1 MLTFT
6 GAVRLWHVFLLAFLL
21 GCVTVA
27 DNPTRQA
34 FVTDMVGGDQVA
46 NAVGLNSAVFNAARL
61 VGPAV
66 AVVLIKTVGIAS
78 AFFINAAS
86 YVAVIAGL
94 LAMDPASLF
103 RAPRAARSRGQVRE
117 GLRYVRRSPV
127 LLSTILLMTV
137 VATFGL
143 NFKVFLPLLALA
155 MHGGAG
161 IYGLF
166 TSLLAGGALVGGLAA
181 AAAPGVGLASLLL
194 IPVGATSIAFIAT
207 ANTTLQLNSS
217 PAMRGRVMAL
227 YAFVFLGSTPLGG
240 PLMGWISQHWG
251 PRDAMALGGLLS
263 LAASLA
269 AWAQLARAR
278 RDVLGAEVPAMG
290 GSSAPRTQLAG

>member
-1 MLTFT
+1 
-6 GAVRLWHVFLLAFLL
+6 
-21 GCVTVA
+21 
-27 DNPTRQA
+27 
-34 FVTDMVGGDQVA
+34 
-46 NAVGLNSAVFNAARL
+46 NSAVFNAARL

-127 LLSTILLMTV
+127 LLSTI
-137 VATFGL
+137 
-143 NFKVFLPLLALA
+143 
-155 MHGGAG
+155 
-161 IYGLF
+161 
-166 TSLLAGGALVGGLAA
+166 
-181 AAAPGVGLASLLL
+181 LL